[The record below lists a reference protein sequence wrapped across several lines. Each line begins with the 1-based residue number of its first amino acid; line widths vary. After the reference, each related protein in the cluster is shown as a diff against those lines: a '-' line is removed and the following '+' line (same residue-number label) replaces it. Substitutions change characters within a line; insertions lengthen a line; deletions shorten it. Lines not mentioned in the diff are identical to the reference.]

1 MTAGALHPNATKR
14 RLAREIVTLYHD
26 ADAAAAAEEAF
37 DRVFKQHEAP
47 EDIPEAAVAFDDE
60 VYLPGM
66 MVELGLVATTSDGR
80 RMIDQGGVRLDSVP
94 LEPRIYTYARAAVEN
109 KVLQVGKR
117 RFVRPVAAVQ

>member
-1 MTAGALHPNATKR
+1 MR
-14 RLAREIVTLYHD
+14 C
-26 ADAAAAAEEAF
+26 
-37 DRVFKQHEAP
+37 P
-47 EDIPEAAVAFDDE
+47 EDIPEAVVAFDDE

-66 MVELGLVATTSDGR
+66 MVELGLVVTTSDGR